1 MTTTALTSFSFHG
14 GGWAL
19 GDLDGEDITLRAL
32 CVASGLVLAS
42 VDYRLAPENPYP
54 AALNDGLEALEWV

>member
-1 MTTTALTSFSFHG
+1 MFDLFSFHG

-32 CVASGLVLAS
+32 CVETRVVLAS
-42 VDYRLAPENPYP
+42 VDYRLAPEHPYP
-54 AALNDGLEALEWV
+54 KAINDGLTALGWV